1 MRDGA
6 PKPPPQAQ
14 DVLVVRANFDPAAML
29 LPPRGAIFINSLQ
42 NKDRCG
48 DALEHVQRER
58 AAFDLSGVLSMLLT
72 DNALTA
78 IKLTAHQD
86 D

>member
-1 MRDGA
+1 MFWWYA
-6 PKPPPQAQ
+6 PILTRLPCC
-14 DVLVVRANFDPAAML
+14 F
-29 LPPRGAIFINSLQ
+29 PPRGAIFINRLQ